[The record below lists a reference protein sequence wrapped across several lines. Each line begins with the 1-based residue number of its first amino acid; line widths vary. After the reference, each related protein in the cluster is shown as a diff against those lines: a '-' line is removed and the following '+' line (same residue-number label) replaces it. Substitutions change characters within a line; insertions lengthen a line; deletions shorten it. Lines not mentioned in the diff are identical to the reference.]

1 MKAAFEKK
9 TEIFIIL
16 LAVIALF
23 VFLKFYDQASPT
35 ASMNSHISRNHAL
48 RSARQYLEDQG
59 FNLNGYVETVLF
71 SGDNDAVLYLQ
82 KTLGLDRFNTLVR
95 DLPLWYWKVRF
106 FKELQYEEFKVFVNP
121 QGQIIAFNHYI
132 PEDAKGTRLKEDR
145 ALQIAEEFVQK
156 QEGVDFSN
164 YDLINASSKQRER
177 RIDYIFTWKAS
188 TPSLQD
194 AQLLMTV
201 AVHGNVVDGYEQSI
215 TVPQKFGELY
225 ESESS
230 KGELLARLSGLLT
243 VFLSLSALVVFLT
256 HHKYK
261 TIPWKGALFLAL
273 AMVTAKVL
281 EETNAIP
288 NIRSSY
294 SADSPLYT
302 FWGGWIF
309 DTIEATI
316 WSGVVTFLFAV
327 AGWAVGR
334 EVFKGKR
341 VDHITG
347 RHGWLSPDFS
357 HALLMGY
364 LLASISLGYMTVFYL
379 VGQRYFDVWS
389 PVPSSYSNMLGTWLP
404 FLDPITNAFRSSVSE
419 ELIYRFFAIALLI
432 KYLRSRA
439 LALFIPA
446 LIWGFAHSDYTVLPF
461 YTRGIELTIDG
472 LISGY
477 FFIRYGLITVIVAH
491 YVFDAVIMGMPLLQ
505 SSHLYFFWSG
515 MAGVGVMAVPI
526 LLSLARSM
534 RKKPTHNP
542 IDHPLHSEERSLAIS
557 STDHRK

>member
-1 MKAAFEKK
+1 MKTAFGKK
-9 TEIFIIL
+9 IEIFIVL
-16 LAVIALF
+16 LAVVALF
-23 VFLKFYDQASPT
+23 VFLKFYDQASPS

-48 RSARQYLEDQG
+48 RAARHYLEEQG

-71 SGDNDAVLYLQ
+71 AEDSDAVLYLQ
-82 KTLGLDRFNTLVR
+82 RTLGMNRFNTLVQ
-95 DLPLWYWKVRF
+95 DLPLRYWKVRF
-106 FKELQYEEFKVFVNP
+106 FKELQYEEFKVFVDP
-121 QGQIIAFNHYI
+121 QGRIIAFNHYI
-132 PEDAKGTRLKEDR
+132 PEDAKGARLKEDR

-156 QEGVDFSN
+156 QEDVDFSN

-188 TPSLQD
+188 TPSLED
-194 AQLLMTV
+194 AKLMMTV

-215 TVPQKFGELY
+215 TVPQKFAEMYEGE
-225 ESESS
+225 SA

-243 VFLSLSALVVFLT
+243 VFLSLAALVVFLT

-261 TIPWKGALFLAL
+261 TIPWKGALFLAM

-281 EETNAIP
+281 EEINAIP
-288 NIRSSY
+288 NIRSAY

-309 DTIEATI
+309 DTIESTI
-316 WSGVVTFLFAV
+316 WTGVVTFLFAV

-334 EVFKGKR
+334 EVFKVKR
-341 VDHITG
+341 VDQITG

-357 HALLMGY
+357 RALFMGY

-379 VGQRYFDVWS
+379 TGQRYFDVWS

-404 FLDPITNAFRSSVSE
+404 FLEPITNAFRSSVSE
-419 ELIYRFFAIALLI
+419 ELIYRFFAIALMI

-439 LALFIPA
+439 LGLFIPA
-446 LIWGFAHSDYTVLPF
+446 LIWGFAHSDYSVLPF
-461 YTRGIELTIDG
+461 YTRGIELTVDG
-472 LISGY
+472 LLSGY
-477 FFIRYGLITVIVAH
+477 FFIRYGLITVVVAH

-505 SSHLYFFWSG
+505 SSNLYLFWSG

-534 RKKPTHNP
+534 RGRPIHQE
-542 IDHPLHSEERSLAIS
+542 IDHGHPSEERSLVTS
-557 STDHRK
+557 SIESRK